1 MLSLNQFFIIILLST
16 KTGAL
21 IVNIPFKYSANLL
34 EFTLFQK
41 THTKKFYNNFK
52 TVPHKLSFFY
62 LDHASA
68 SEIKAEDFKKYLTK
82 AVYKRPM
89 EEVYA
94 EVDNQAIFERDKAIQ
109 NRLDIKKG
117 VEEKEEKEV
126 VIPDNPPI
134 SNSIKLEFKQLTQI
148 QIEKMHVEYLINSKE
163 ELAVL
168 LFDEENYLT
177 FTVVKSLHAGST
189 QIRLGYNYDFVE
201 KGLSEEIFSALSHSL
216 IITNPDQKIKHVHT
230 QWIRP
235 NANYAFALIAKKN
248 YAFESKAKLF
258 VENNR
263 VNVYLYSE
271 NHIFRIRHNIE
282 GSDFVLKLEKDKMV
296 MTHFRVKMKT
306 NYQQVKVFTTDNNS
320 NEVVLYS
327 THSLSNGDFSYL
339 HNVHPDVK
347 KLFPTFK
354 KPIFFL
360 HKIENGFSI
369 EVVENPLLNSVSLVK
384 VIQRQGQSRIS
395 FFHITGS
402 GSRAKQVILVNHIKN
417 NPIELSIIDT
427 KTKQTTKLSFIKKI
441 LLDENLF
448 FNHHYIQFIV
458 SQDFINQN
466 DVSVLGSDPT
476 ETRLDY
482 AYITNSDLLGTDIK
496 STSVF
501 NDPTPVAIQV
511 YLYKRSQGLIA
522 RMTSKKITLYGFH
535 KSSKGWNQEETVS
548 VPSLRAKID
557 LKLDVKVY
565 DITNHHKEFPQ
576 AVFPIKPESL
586 FFIQM
591 SSTFQDQLTETKIMS
606 CGNNYDTLNMCIFSG
621 YNRLEIDMTTD
632 GLTLWRNYQPQE
644 LTFRSSQFHNDLQVI
659 YLKDDLSCE
668 ILTLNEFLPSK
679 SFNFRKYFVSISEG
693 RMHDDLTTTFCDH
706 KINTCFLVLVDHFA
720 STPTQENLQELKFDF
735 ATKKCEVPR
744 KKIINGKMDKNGFN
758 LKLDLPD
765 KEIGFNFPE
774 QLNFEDF
781 KRIEF
786 YGQETANTRCY
797 SKISDK
803 CLDLSFSLPDRK
815 NIIVSNLFQSHN
827 TIFDM
832 PILLLKQIGDTLS
845 VTSEH
850 ERGSLTFMLLRT
862 GFFLT
867 NELNSLGDHP
877 FSSTR
882 VYQNGNKHAEAN
894 LRIFLQGFEP
904 VTQKVT
910 FDTFMDFEQAIIDET
925 EFIITAEFPANGHYI
940 FTYFLQQKLEVSNF
954 GIYYIEN
961 SDGQLEIIIYDQNV
975 YEILEI
981 IDIAVRKITVD
992 IQSLP
997 KIMTQYREKGVFCKL
1012 DFKVIQQDDNSIKIG
1027 GQETYFWKVDTCFS
1041 NTKVLVVA
1049 KGSTPP
1055 NAEEEFTQC
1064 YFRRNYGRQG
1074 LTGLSDWRSN
1084 YYEEDEPEIFR
1095 II

>member
-1 MLSLNQFFIIILLST
+1 MFCLNQFFIIILLST
-16 KTGAL
+16 KTSAL
-21 IVNIPFKYSANLL
+21 ILNISFKYSANFL
-34 EFTLFQK
+34 EFNLFQK
-41 THTKKFYNNFK
+41 THTKKFNNNFK

-68 SEIKAEDFKKYLTK
+68 SEIKAEDFKIYLSK

-94 EVDNQAIFERDKAIQ
+94 EVENQAILERDKEIK
-109 NRLDIKKG
+109 NRLDVKKE
-117 VEEKEEKEV
+117 VKEKKEKEV

-163 ELAVL
+163 ELVVL
-168 LFDEENYLT
+168 LFNEENYLT
-177 FTVVKSLHAGST
+177 FAVAKSLHGGST

-230 QWIRP
+230 QWIRL
-235 NANYAFALIAKKN
+235 NDNYAFALIAKKN
-248 YAFESKAKLF
+248 YVWGSQAKLF

-271 NHIFRIRHNIE
+271 NHIFRVRHNIE

-296 MTHFRVKMKT
+296 MTHFKVKMKT
-306 NYQQVKVFTTDNNS
+306 NYQQVKVFTTDNTAND
-320 NEVVLYS
+320 VVLYS
-327 THSLSNGDFSYL
+327 TDSLSNGDFSYL
-339 HNVHPDVK
+339 HNAHPDVK
-347 KLFPTFK
+347 KLFPIFK

-384 VIQRQGQSRIS
+384 VIQKQGQSRIS

-402 GSRAKQVILVNHIKN
+402 GSRAKQFILVNHIKN
-417 NPIELSIIDT
+417 NPIELSIIDA
-427 KTKQTTKLSFIKKI
+427 KTNQTTKLSFVKKI

-448 FNHHYIQFIV
+448 FNHDYIQFIL
-458 SQDFINQN
+458 SQHFINQN
-466 DVSVLGSDPT
+466 DVNVLRSKPT

-501 NDPTPVAIQV
+501 EDPTPVAIQV

-522 RMTSKKITLYGFH
+522 RMTSKKFTLYDFH
-535 KSSKGWNQEETVS
+535 KSLKGWNQEETVS
-548 VPSLRAKID
+548 VPSLPAKID
-557 LKLDVKVY
+557 LKLNVKVY
-565 DITNHHKEFPQ
+565 DISNIHKEFSQ
-576 AVFPIKPESL
+576 SVFPIKPESL

-591 SSTFQDQLTETKIMS
+591 SSTFHDQLTETKIIS

-632 GLTLWRNYQPQE
+632 GLTLWRTYQPQK

-659 YLKDDLSCE
+659 YLKDNLSCE
-668 ILTLNEFLPSK
+668 TLTLNEFLPSK
-679 SFNFRKYFVSISEG
+679 SLKFRKYFVSISEG
-693 RMHDDLTTTFCDH
+693 RMHDELTTTYCDH

-720 STPTQENLQELKFDF
+720 STPTQENLKELKFDF
-735 ATKKCEVPR
+735 TTKKCEVPR
-744 KKIINGKMDKNGFN
+744 KKKISGKMDKKGFN

-774 QLNFEDF
+774 QLNLEDF

-786 YGQETANTRCY
+786 YGQETAKTACN
-797 SKISDK
+797 SKIIDK

-815 NIIVSNLFQSHN
+815 NIIVGNLFQSHN
-827 TIFDM
+827 TFFDM
-832 PILLLKQIGDTLS
+832 PILLLKQIGDTLF

-850 ERGSLTFMLLRT
+850 ERDSLTLMLLPT

-867 NELNSLGDHP
+867 NELNSLGDYP

-882 VYQNGNKHAEAN
+882 VYQNGNKHEKAN

-904 VTQKVT
+904 VTQKVK
-910 FDTFMDFEQAIIDET
+910 FDTFMDFKQAINDES
-925 EFIITAEFPANGHYI
+925 EFIIRAEFPANGHYI
-940 FTYFLQQKLEVSNF
+940 FTYSLQQKLKLSNF

-961 SDGQLEIIIYDQNV
+961 SDGKLEIIIYDQNV

-981 IDIAVRKITVD
+981 IDKAVRKMTVD
-992 IQSLP
+992 IQSLS
-997 KIMTQYREKGVFCKL
+997 KIGSQRREKGVFCKL
-1012 DFKVIQQDDNSIKIG
+1012 DFKLIQQDDNSIKIG
-1027 GQETYFWKVDTCFS
+1027 DQETYFWKVDTCFS

-1049 KGSTPP
+1049 KGSSPP
-1055 NAEEEFTQC
+1055 KAEEEFTQC
-1064 YFRRNYGRQG
+1064 FSSRNYGRQG

-1084 YYEEDEPEIFR
+1084 YYEEEEPEIFR